1 MADLQQQKTV
11 ETRSDSP
18 SHDWERIANTPEFK
32 ELMARKKRFI
42 IPATLFFLV
51 YYFALP
57 VLTGYFDFLNNR
69 VAGAL
74 NWAYLFAL
82 SQFFMAWIIAILY
95 VRSANKTDQLV
106 EKIVAKEKGDQR

>member
-1 MADLQQQKTV
+1 MAVPQEKLTEKQQSL
-11 ETRSDSP
+11 EP
-18 SHDWERIANTPEFK
+18 DWERIANSPEFN
-32 ELMARKKRFI
+32 ELMSRKKRFI
-42 IPATLFFLV
+42 IPATIFFAV

-57 VLTGYFDFLNNR
+57 ILTGYFDFLNTR

-95 VRSANKTDQLV
+95 VRSANKTDKII
-106 EKIVAKEKGDQR
+106 EKIVAKEKGSE

>member
-1 MADLQQQKTV
+1 MANPQQQPA
-11 ETRSDSP
+11 ETRSTE
-18 SHDWERIANTPEFK
+18 HDWERIANTPEFR

-42 IPATLFFLV
+42 IPATLFFAL

-57 VLTGYFDFLNNR
+57 ILTGYFEFLNTR
-69 VAGAL
+69 VVGAL

-95 VRSANKTDQLV
+95 VRSANKTDQLI
-106 EKIVAKEKGDQR
+106 EKISKGKEDER